1 MKTSLLLIVSLIIPL
16 WNLHAETIDITV
28 NGMVCS
34 FCAQGIEKKIKKISA
49 VSTIAVDMDTKVVTI
64 VTKDKQTIP
73 DETLRKIIVD
83 SGFAIKEITRRE

>member
-1 MKTSLLLIVSLIIPL
+1 MKTLLLLIASLIIPL
-16 WNLHAETIDITV
+16 GSIHAETIDIAV

-49 VSTIAVDMDTKVVTI
+49 VSTITVDMDTKVVTI
-64 VTKDKQTIP
+64 ITKDKQTIP

-83 SGFAIKEITRRE
+83 SGFAIKDITHRE